1 MKVLIV
7 FALTLAYV
15 SLVSTASVLQDQAEN
30 VGIINGHDA
39 SPGQFPYQVK
49 VMADKGQRANCGGSL
64 IDHNWVLTAA
74 SCIAESDHVAVFLGS
89 VNSSSAPV
97 LRIVSKKDIIEFK
110 DFNDSIPSADISL
123 LRIKHVEYNKNIQ
136 PVKLPK
142 IQSHYQTYA
151 GSEAIITGWGDTFN
165 ASNPKPKILQYGKV
179 EIINNTDCRALY
191 GEVISS
197 GLICASS
204 VSDVAPWNGD
214 AGGPLVQLPSLVQ
227 VGITSFYAPDNQLGY
242 PAIFTRV
249 TSLLEWIKH
258 HTGLSL

>member
-1 MKVLIV
+1 MLIV
-7 FALTLAYV
+7 FRTFQHEGAYCICFELAYV

-97 LRIVSKKDIIEFK
+97 LPIVSKKDIIEFK

-123 LRIKHVEYNKNIQ
+123 LRIKHVEYNK
-136 PVKLPK
+136 K
-142 IQSHYQTYA
+142 
-151 GSEAIITGWGDTFN
+151 TFN
-165 ASNPKPKILQYGKV
+165 PLSYRRSNHTIKP
-179 EIINNTDCRALY
+179 T
-191 GEVISS
+191 
-197 GLICASS
+197 
-204 VSDVAPWNGD
+204 
-214 AGGPLVQLPSLVQ
+214 LVL
-227 VGITSFYAPDNQLGY
+227 
-242 PAIFTRV
+242 R
-249 TSLLEWIKH
+249 
-258 HTGLSL
+258 LSLQAGETPLTLPTQSPKYSNTVKSKS